1 MTWRLLI
8 MEEIGII
15 KSIDGMTAKVV
26 VSRKSSCCENCTKD
40 SCDLPEDGIETE
52 AINAAGAQVGQRVK
66 IVMSTFTYL
75 KGTFLI
81 YVIPIVALI
90 TGAILG
96 ATYLPLFIKGT
107 NPDLLAALGG
117 FVLFFISLVLV
128 RILLSI
134 MDRKTEYRSVI
145 EKVIE

>member
-1 MTWRLLI
+1 

-26 VSRKSSCCENCTKD
+26 ISRKSSCCESCTKD
-40 SCDLPEDGIETE
+40 SCDVPEDGIETE

-66 IVMSTFTYL
+66 IVMSTFTYF
-75 KGTFLI
+75 KGTFLVYI
-81 YVIPIVALI
+81 IPIVALI

-107 NPDLLAALGG
+107 DPDQLAALGG
-117 FVLFFISLVLV
+117 FALFFISFLLIK
-128 RILLSI
+128 ILLKN
-134 MDRKTEYRSVI
+134 MDKKIEYKSVI